1 MGKREQ
7 LVLDGGNI
15 VASIHA
21 YDQPKAVVV
30 LAGATAV
37 PEQYYFPFSAWLV
50 EQGYHVVTFN
60 YCGTGRDSSVKHSR
74 CRKLDWFT
82 NDIDRVLNNIHR
94 LFPDLPL
101 VLLGHSAGAQ
111 GLGFFKC
118 PKSMVGFVSVCAS
131 SGFLGNIKNRFITTV
146 LLKYY
151 LRLSLFFLGYGQLK
165 HLGFGLNL
173 APQVCNDW
181 IRWCSRP
188 GYVHGDTAIRKEID
202 IHYPIALTLP
212 MLQIDVSDD
221 PYASDKNIDDFWRFY
236 RRDKVSK
243 QLVSA
248 CLGNKIGH
256 MGFFNRKNKKQ
267 WAIIAEWLQTII

>member
-7 LVLDGGNI
+7 VKLDGGGI
-15 VASIHA
+15 TVSIHTC
-21 YDQPKAVVV
+21 DNPKAVVV

-60 YCGTGRDSSVKHSR
+60 YRGTGRDSRVKHSR

-82 NDIDRVLNNIHR
+82 GDIDGVLKNIHT

-111 GLGFFKC
+111 GLGFFEF
-118 PKSMVGFVSVCAS
+118 PKNMIGFISVCAS
-131 SGFLGNIKNRFITTV
+131 SGFLRNTKNRFITTI

-151 LRLSLFFLGYGQLK
+151 LRLSLLLLGYGQLK
-165 HLGFGLNL
+165 HFGFGLNL
-173 APQVCNDW
+173 APQICNDW

-188 GYVHGDTAIRKEID
+188 GYVHGDASVRKKINID
-202 IHYPIALTLP
+202 YPIMLTLP
-212 MLQIDVSDD
+212 VLQVDVSDD
-221 PYASDKNIDDFWRFY
+221 PYASDKNINDFWRFY
-236 RRDKVSK
+236 SRDNVSK
-243 QLVSA
+243 KLVSA
-248 CLGNKIGH
+248 CVDNKIGH
-256 MGFFNRKNKKQ
+256 IGFFNRKNKKQ
-267 WAIIAEWLQTII
+267 WGIITEWLQTII